1 MVQYKWIALS
11 NTTIGVMMAT
21 VNQTILLISLPVIFR
36 HIDLDP
42 FVSSSFPYFL
52 WILMGFNIVTA
63 TLLLTFGRLSD
74 MYGRVRLFN
83 LGFIIFT
90 AGSIILSITPF
101 KGTAGASFI
110 IVFRLVQGL
119 GAAFLFSNSAA
130 ILTDAFPSNERGT
143 ALGINSIA
151 AIGGSLIGIIL
162 GGVLS
167 VIYWRAVFI
176 VSVPFGVMG
185 TVWSYMKLKDKSTRN
200 KDQKI
205 DYVGN
210 TAFALGLTLVLVGLV
225 YGLESYGG
233 QPTGFGNPWVL
244 AAFAAGGA
252 LLVTFPFIEMRVRYP
267 MFKLSLFRIRPF
279 ALGNFANLLAALARG
294 GVMIMMIVLLQGIY
308 LPLKGYPLDVTPFW
322 AGIYMVPMTAGYLVM
337 SPISGKL
344 SDRYGAREL
353 ATLGMIIVAVSL
365 YLVTFLPY
373 NFYYPSLAGILLMM
387 GIGNGL
393 FTSPNSA
400 AIMNAVPRETR
411 GVASGMRSTMMN
423 TGMTLS
429 IGIFFVLLIYGLSA
443 KLPAS
448 IDSSLEGLNAS
459 SLIPY
464 FSSLNPTVAL
474 FSAFLGENPVS
485 LIVSHVSMSS
495 SLYAT
500 LTSNSWFSTVLAP
513 AFMSSFHTAF
523 YVGAGM
529 AVVASLVSI
538 SRGKMFVYERDVEE
552 RSKNSASHNATN
564 NNGEFL
570 TTHRL
575 EDHMTGD
582 ERSRGK

>member
-1 MVQYKWIALS
+1 MVEYKWIALS

-21 VNQTILLISLPVIFR
+21 INQTILLISLPVIFR

-42 FVSSSFPYFL
+42 FLSSSFPYFL

-83 LGFIIFT
+83 LGFIVFT
-90 AGSIILSITPF
+90 AGSVILSITPF

-110 IVFRLVQGL
+110 IAFRLVQGL

-130 ILTDAFPSNERGT
+130 ILTDAFPNNERGT

-167 VIYWRAVFI
+167 VVYWRAVFI
-176 VSVPFGVMG
+176 VSVPFGVLG
-185 TVWSYMKLKDKSTRN
+185 TVWSYVKLKDTSTRD
-200 KDQKI
+200 KTQKV

-210 TAFALGLTLVLVGLV
+210 TAFAVGLTLVLVGLV
-225 YGLESYGG
+225 YGLESYNGL
-233 QPTGFGNPWVL
+233 PTGFGNPWVL
-244 AAFAAGGA
+244 ASFGVGGA
-252 LLVTFPFIEMRVRYP
+252 MLVAFPFIESKVRYP

-279 ALGNFANLLAALARG
+279 AFGNFANLLSALARG

-308 LPLKGYPLDVTPFW
+308 LPLKGYPIQVTPFW

-344 SDRYGAREL
+344 SDKYGAREL
-353 ATLGMIIVAVSL
+353 ATLGMVIVAVSL

-373 NFYYPSLAGILLMM
+373 DFYYPTMAGMLLLM

-429 IGIFFVLLIYGLSA
+429 IGMFFVLLIYGLSSR
-443 KLPAS
+443 LPVS
-448 IDSSLEGLNAS
+448 IDSSLNALNAS

-485 LIVSHVSMSS
+485 LILAHVSISH
-495 SLYAT
+495 SLYVT
-500 LTSNSWFSTVLAP
+500 LTSNSWFSSVLAP
-513 AFMSSFHTAF
+513 AFMDSFHMAF

-529 AVVASLVSI
+529 AAVAAAVSI
-538 SRGKMFVYERDVEE
+538 SRGKMFVYERDVENRQQE
-552 RSKNSASHNATN
+552 GTNVIN
-564 NNGEFL
+564 NNKEPL
-570 TTHRL
+570 TGMNNRGTNS
-575 EDHMTGD
+575 MTQ
-582 ERSRGK
+582 RGRWK